1 MMEARDRYEA
11 IPEEMKSL
19 KQWVIWGVNPKK
31 EKCPYTPNKTSVEAR
46 ANDAAGWSDFGAA
59 VRVAARLGRG
69 GIGFEFG
76 VEPCGIAGID
86 LDHVINDA
94 GELEAWAAAIVKA
107 MDSYTELSP
116 SGRGLHIWC
125 RTNAPLKDF
134 CSRHKTTV
142 KGNQNIEVY
151 DERKY
156 YTVTGRVYGG
166 EKRLQERTEALKE
179 ICGLYFGHEEESK
192 QADQEGRQGKAGS
205 KSNAEL
211 WEKMFASLRGKEIQ
225 ALFTGDISAYNG
237 DDSAADMALCNDL
250 AYWTDC
256 DAERMDSM
264 FRESGLMRAKWDE
277 RRGAQTYGEMTIGK
291 AIAGTRWGNTGAEES
306 AEQTGEGK
314 ASTEEEKGNA
324 GAGAKAEDRSERV
337 KPVSE
342 YLNDFL
348 EECRKSREGQAI
360 KTHIT
365 SLDERLDG
373 GLYPGLYFMGAVS
386 ALGKT
391 TLALQIADNIAK
403 SGHEVLIYSLEMSR
417 SELMAKTLSRES
429 LQRDLG
435 ENRTKAHA
443 LSTRGILRASF
454 TSDEQRRIVRE
465 AVEDYEVWGRKLA
478 IVEGV
483 GDLGVQRIAEYVKGF
498 VRRANF
504 APVVVIDYLQ
514 ILAPYNDRYTDKQN
528 VDKNVMELKRLS
540 RDYEVPIIGIS
551 SFNRENYN
559 APVSMASFKESGAI
573 EYSSDVLIGLQ
584 IDGIE
589 RGPSEKDSDYRERL
603 QQTLD
608 NVAACKSRGEP
619 IAIEAKILKHRNG
632 APGSVHFNFHSRFN
646 YFEDRGSTAL

>member
-1 MMEARDRYEA
+1 MTEARDRYEA
-11 IPEEMKSL
+11 IPEEMKRL

-31 EKCPYTPNKTSVEAR
+31 EKCPYTPMNTSVEAR
-46 ANDAAGWSDFGAA
+46 ANDAAGWADFGAA
-59 VRVAARLGRG
+59 VSAAARLGRG

-125 RTNAPLKDF
+125 TTNAPLKKF
-134 CSRHKTTV
+134 CSRHKKAV

-156 YTVTGRVYGG
+156 YTVTGRAYG
-166 EKRLQERTEALKE
+166 EVKPLQERTEALKE
-179 ICGLYFGHEEESK
+179 ICALYFGHDEASK
-192 QADQEGRQGKAGS
+192 QGTAEGIQGKAGS
-205 KSNAEL
+205 NGNAEL

-225 ALFTGDISAYNG
+225 ALFTGDISAYDG

-277 RRGAQTYGEMTIGK
+277 RRGAQTYGEKTIWK
-291 AIAGTRWGNTGAEES
+291 AIATTRWGNARAEDSAEE
-306 AEQTGEGK
+306 AGEGK
-314 ASTEEEKGNA
+314 ADTEA
-324 GAGAKAEDRSERV
+324 GAGSKSERV

-360 KTHIT
+360 STGIS
-365 SLDERLDG
+365 SLDVLLDG

-403 SGHEVLIYSLEMSR
+403 GGHEVLIYSLEMSR

-429 LQRDLG
+429 LLRDMA

-454 TSDEQRRIVRE
+454 TSDEQRRLVRE
-465 AVEDYEVWGRKLA
+465 AVEDYEVWGCKQA
-478 IVEGV
+478 IIEGV

-498 VRRANF
+498 VKRASY

-514 ILAPYNDRYTDKQN
+514 LLAPYSKEYVRASDKQN

-540 RDYEVPIIGIS
+540 RDYQIPIIGIS

-589 RGPSEKDSDYRERL
+589 RAAGESEQDYKGRL
-603 QQTLD
+603 QKTLET
-608 NVAACKSRGEP
+608 VSACKSRGEP
-619 IAIEAKILKHRNG
+619 VAIEAKILKHRNG

>member
-1 MMEARDRYEA
+1 MTEARDRYET
-11 IPEEMKSL
+11 IPEEMKRL
-19 KQWVIWGVNPKK
+19 KQWVIWGINPEK
-31 EKCPYTPNKTSVEAR
+31 EKCPYTPMNTSVEAR
-46 ANDAAGWSDFGAA
+46 ANDAAGWADFGAA
-59 VRVAARLGRG
+59 VSAAARLGRG

-94 GELEAWAAAIVKA
+94 GELEEWAAAIVKA

-116 SGRGLHIWC
+116 SGQGLHIFC
-125 RTNAPLKDF
+125 KTNEPMRKF
-134 CSRHKTTV
+134 CSYHKKTV
-142 KGNQNIEVY
+142 KGNQNLEVY

-156 YTVTGRVYGG
+156 YTVTGQAYG
-166 EKRLQERTEALKE
+166 EVKPLQERTEALKK
-179 ICGLYFGHEEESK
+179 ICALYFGEAEERK
-192 QADQEGRQGKAGS
+192 QKTGAEGTRGTSGS
-205 KSNAEL
+205 QSNSELWERMFSNAENG
-211 WEKMFASLRGKEIQ
+211 SEIK
-225 ALFTGDISAYNG
+225 ALYSGDISAYNG
-237 DDSAADMALCNDL
+237 DDSAADLALCNHL

-256 DAERMDSM
+256 DAARMDSM
-264 FRESGLMRAKWDE
+264 FRESKLMRPKWDE
-277 RRGAQTYGEMTIGK
+277 QRGAQTYGEMTIGK
-291 AIAGTRWGNTGAEES
+291 AIAGTRWGNAEDD
-306 AEQTGEGK
+306 
-314 ASTEEEKGNA
+314 ASTGEEKGNA
-324 GAGAKAEDRSERV
+324 GTTTGAAEESERV

-403 SGHEVLIYSLEMSR
+403 GGHEVLIYSLEMSR

-429 LQRDLG
+429 LLRDLS

-454 TSDEQRRIVRE
+454 TSDEQRRLVRE

-498 VRRANF
+498 VKRASY

-514 ILAPYNDRYTDKQN
+514 LLAPYSREYVRASDKQN

-540 RDYEVPIIGIS
+540 RDYQIPIIGIS

-589 RGPSEKDSDYRERL
+589 RAAGESEQDYKGRL
-603 QQTLD
+603 QKTLET
-608 NVAACKSRGEP
+608 VSACKSRGEP
-619 IAIEAKILKHRNG
+619 VAIEAKILKHRNG